1 VVAAK
6 REANDAMVRRIIPAI
21 ARERGRYR
29 SERVGCVVDL
39 GVSGK

>member
-21 ARERGRYR
+21 AREREWG
-29 SERVGCVVDL
+29 EREV
-39 GVSGK
+39 

>member
-21 ARERGRYR
+21 ARERVGR
-29 SERVGCVVDL
+29 EGGIV
-39 GVSGK
+39 